1 MPTLQAT
8 FDRTTAKV
16 QYRGVERPPTPTI
29 LVVEDE
35 PSMRQLLLRL
45 LTRAGFDVRVSAT
58 VQAALPHVLDVDL
71 MVLDYRLP
79 DGTGADVVRAA
90 LVQRGVDA
98 PPAILLT
105 GTPED
110 VVAHERHL
118 FAEIRTKPCRLGEV
132 RDLARALLANR
143 RPRTKSGVEVA
154 VGHDASEGVEREDHG

>member
-1 MPTLQAT
+1 M
-8 FDRTTAKV
+8 
-16 QYRGVERPPTPTI
+16 ERPPTPTI

-45 LTRAGFDVRVSAT
+45 LTKAGFDVRVSAT
-58 VQAALPHVLDVDL
+58 GRAALPHIGHVDL

-79 DGTGADVVRAA
+79 DGTGADIVRAA
-90 LVQRGVDA
+90 LVERGVDA

-110 VVAHERHL
+110 VVPHERSL

-143 RPRTKSGVEVA
+143 RQRTKSGVEVA
-154 VGHDASEGVEREDHG
+154 VGHEANDADGIDREGQG